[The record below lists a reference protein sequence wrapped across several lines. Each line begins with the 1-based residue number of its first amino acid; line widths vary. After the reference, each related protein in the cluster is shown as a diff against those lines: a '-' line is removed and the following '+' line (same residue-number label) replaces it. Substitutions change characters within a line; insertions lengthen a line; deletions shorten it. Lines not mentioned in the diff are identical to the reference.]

1 MSNIISNNS
10 LKNFSSTLTLFS
22 NYIIKHNLIPTFSQ
36 YNIFIQTNNAPN
48 LNINLPYYYN
58 LHLYNILH
66 PTLNPIPEL
75 YKLHLNKIKINNYKT
90 PPNFQFTPN
99 NI

>member
-36 YNIFIQTNNAPN
+36 
-48 LNINLPYYYN
+48 
-58 LHLYNILH
+58 
-66 PTLNPIPEL
+66 NPIPEL